1 VVRGQSYKHP
11 EAWLKT
17 KKASTGMHR
26 GLRLTVIFESYKHEL
41 EAYQR
46 DYSSTEACP
55 KSILFV
61 TLSCGLR
68 PKLSH
73 RMISS
78 VLGLELF

>member
-1 VVRGQSYKHP
+1 M
-11 EAWLKT
+11 L
-17 KKASTGMHR
+17 KKASTSMHR

-41 EAYQR
+41 VACYR
-46 DYSSTEACP
+46 AKVRTEICP
-55 KSILFV
+55 KSNLLFV

-78 VLGLELF
+78 VIGLQAFLSPRQKS